1 VSRGQDNDQR
11 WGYPPHNLLLM
22 GIPFSQRAFF
32 PVPSPYY
39 QAWIWGMG
47 MVPIT
52 QRQQNNAIGLSI
64 PIFFFNL
71 AVLIYESLE
80 TRRVPRDAV
89 SKCSG
94 IELFSLLV

>member
-32 PVPSPYY
+32 PYPAHTTGRGFGEWV
-39 QAWIWGMG
+39 W
-47 MVPIT
+47 VPIT

-71 AVLIYESLE
+71 SVLIYECLE